1 MVTPQLPSQFQKRL
15 SKSLGQSGR
24 NYSFLAS
31 LFELQM
37 FMDDFWNRIMEHGN
51 FIMQW
56 SISGWILLPSGDNSM
71 H

>member
-1 MVTPQLPSQFQKRL
+1 
-15 SKSLGQSGR
+15 
-24 NYSFLAS
+24 
-31 LFELQM
+31 M
-37 FMDDFWNRIMEHGN
+37 FVDDFWNRIMEHGKEHLDN